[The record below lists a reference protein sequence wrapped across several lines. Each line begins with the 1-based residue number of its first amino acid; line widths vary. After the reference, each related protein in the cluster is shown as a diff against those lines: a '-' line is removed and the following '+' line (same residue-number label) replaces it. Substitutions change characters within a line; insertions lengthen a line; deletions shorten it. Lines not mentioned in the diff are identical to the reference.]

1 MRKVPATGIKLDQ
14 TDVEVFYVRKAPAFT
29 LTETVLP
36 EDQLKLDYEVIWS
49 SDNEKVVTVDED
61 GNVTTHK
68 RGCATITATL
78 VDAEGNV
85 IDTAECSVKVKYTW
99 WQWLIWFFLIGCAWY
114 FV

>member
-1 MRKVPATGIKLDQ
+1 M
-14 TDVEVFYVRKAPAFT
+14 
-29 LTETVLP
+29 
-36 EDQLKLDYEVIWS
+36 IWTS
-49 SDNEKVVTVDED
+49 SNEKVATVDED

-68 RGCATITATL
+68 LGCATITATL

-85 IDTAECSVKVKYTW
+85 IDTAECQVKVKYTW